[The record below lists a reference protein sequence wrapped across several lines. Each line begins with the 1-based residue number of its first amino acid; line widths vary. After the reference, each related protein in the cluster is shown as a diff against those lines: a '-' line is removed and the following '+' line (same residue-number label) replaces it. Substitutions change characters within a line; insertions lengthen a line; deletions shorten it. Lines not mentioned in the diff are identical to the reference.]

1 MIDYNKMTVTQLNA
15 IIKEAEEVRDEK
27 LARFDNLCINL
38 REAIAMIDIEFP
50 NANIYLEKS
59 PYERINIMEYIV
71 PQNFLE
77 ICEIDG

>member
-1 MIDYNKMTVTQLNA
+1 MANYNEMTVTQLNA

-38 REAIAMIDIEFP
+38 REAIAMIDAEFP

-59 PYERINIMEYIV
+59 PTERINIMEYIV
-71 PQNFLE
+71 PQNFLKM
-77 ICEIDG
+77 CEIDG